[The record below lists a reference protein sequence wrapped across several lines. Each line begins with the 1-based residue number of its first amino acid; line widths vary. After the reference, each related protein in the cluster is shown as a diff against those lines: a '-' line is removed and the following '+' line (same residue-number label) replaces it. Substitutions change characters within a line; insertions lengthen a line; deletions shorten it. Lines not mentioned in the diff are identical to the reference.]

1 MRELFRVER
10 AGGPSGGAEQ
20 GNGAAPPSVH
30 DYPGQSRDSDRK
42 SSQPHDRGNRE
53 CKGVPMK
60 LILARDSPVE
70 FNNALH
76 SDACAVR
83 VLLICTV

>member
-1 MRELFRVER
+1 MWNGQVDHPAARSRVIV
-10 AGGPSGGAEQ
+10 PHHLPCTINPVNQ
-20 GNGAAPPSVH
+20 GIVTVN
-30 DYPGQSRDSDRK
+30 
-42 SSQPHDRGNRE
+42 PHNLMIVGNRE

-60 LILARDSPVE
+60 LILARDNPVE

-83 VLLICTV
+83 VLPICTV